1 MMWPPR
7 IILHPTD
14 FSTQSQHALRLAN
27 SLAQQH
33 SARLVVLHVAEPQH
47 PPGMLPPTPHSE
59 SYYAELRKKL
69 QELQPLDAEVHR
81 EPRLEEGEPA
91 SEILRVAQEIGC
103 DLIVMG
109 THGRTG
115 LKHLLMG
122 SIAEQ
127 VVRKAPCTVL
137 TVKSPIQESQPL
149 SVS

>member
-47 PPGMLPPTPHSE
+47 PPGMLPPSPHSE
-59 SYYAELRKKL
+59 SYYAALRKTL
-69 QELQPLDAEVHR
+69 QELQPLDAKVRR
-81 EPRLEEGEPA
+81 EKQLADGEPA
-91 SEILRVAQEIGC
+91 SEILRVAQEIRC

-127 VVRKAPCTVL
+127 VVRKATCTVL
-137 TVKSPIQESQPL
+137 TVKAPIQEPQPL